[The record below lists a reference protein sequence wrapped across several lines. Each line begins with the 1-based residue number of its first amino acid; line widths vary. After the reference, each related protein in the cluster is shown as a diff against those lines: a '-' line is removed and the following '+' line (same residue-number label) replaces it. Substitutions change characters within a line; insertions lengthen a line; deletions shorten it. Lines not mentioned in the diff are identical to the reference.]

1 MSILKEPGKRS
12 IQLEVEVP
20 GTPEEV
26 WQAIATGNG
35 FTAWFTRSEIEGRE
49 GGAIAHYMGGGE
61 STAVVTAWQPPHR
74 FATEAPNYM
83 PGAPPIAT
91 EILVEARSG
100 GTCVVRLVNSLFTD
114 AEDWDGQ
121 LTGLESGWP
130 AFLQVLRI
138 YLSGFAGQ
146 RATMVELA
154 GMTEGP
160 AERALAGFKEALGLT
175 AAAAGSRVEA
185 PAGSPPFA
193 GVVERS
199 DSHAVVVRMESPVP
213 GAAVLGTHDCGG
225 PVMTWL
231 NLYAYGSNAERDV
244 ESAAAPWRAWMAQR
258 YPAPAMPQPPE
269 AGAST

>member
-1 MSILKEPGKRS
+1 MSILKGPGKRS

-35 FTAWFTRSEIEGRE
+35 FTAWFTRTEIEERE
-49 GGAIAHYMGGGE
+49 SGAVVQYMGGGK
-61 STAVVTAWQPPHR
+61 TNGAVTVWQPPHR
-74 FATEAPNYM
+74 FACEDPSFM
-83 PGAPPIAT
+83 PGAPRLAT
-91 EILVEARSG
+91 EITVEARSG

-114 AEDWDGQ
+114 AGDWDGQ
-121 LTGLESGWP
+121 LEGLESGWP
-130 AFLQVLRI
+130 AFLQVLRV
-138 YLSGFAGQ
+138 YLAGFAGQ
-146 RATMVELA
+146 RAAMAELA

-160 AERALAGFKEALGLT
+160 VDRVFTGLKEALGLSG
-175 AAAAGSRVEA
+175 AAVGSRVKA
-185 PAGSPPFA
+185 PAGSPPFT

-199 DSHAVVVRMESPVP
+199 SSHAVVVRMESPFP

-225 PVMTWL
+225 PVMAWL

-258 YPAPAMPQPPE
+258 YPMPAEP
-269 AGAST
+269 